1 MNYINYNNFDS
12 DFVED
17 DLEVIELL
25 QIGIRKRIFLA
36 MNYSPLLSLALTLT
50 CSTIPLLSKRLMKP
64 TTVFLFIN
72 DNFII
77 VFIIVFI

>member
-25 QIGIRKRIFLA
+25 QIGIRKRIFW
-36 MNYSPLLSLALTLT
+36 
-50 CSTIPLLSKRLMKP
+50 R
-64 TTVFLFIN
+64 
-72 DNFII
+72 
-77 VFIIVFI
+77 